1 MLIDVLVILNN
12 FFHDLAAAM
21 WFCGT
26 LSLLFV
32 YRQVVASKENSLDF
46 GRSLFLQVRKIT
58 NWSLV
63 FVVLGG
69 IVRAINYQ
77 QYEWLPALGRG
88 QVSLLVIKHILL
100 VVIVLGGVLLQV
112 RLSGKINKL

>member
-1 MLIDVLVILNN
+1 MLIDILIILNN

-26 LSLLFV
+26 LTLWFV
-32 YRQVVASKENSLDF
+32 YQKAVAQEGFRVEF
-46 GRSLFLQVRKIT
+46 GRSLFMHIRKIT

-69 IVRAINYQ
+69 VVRAINYQ

-88 QVSLLVIKHILL
+88 QVTLLVIKHILL
-100 VVIVLGGVLLQV
+100 TGIVLGGVVMQLH
-112 RLSGKINKL
+112 LSKKIRQL